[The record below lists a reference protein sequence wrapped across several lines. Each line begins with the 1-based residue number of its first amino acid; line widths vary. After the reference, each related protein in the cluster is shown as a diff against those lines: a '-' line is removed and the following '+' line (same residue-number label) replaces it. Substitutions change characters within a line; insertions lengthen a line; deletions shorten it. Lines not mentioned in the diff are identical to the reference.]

1 MDAGTL
7 NSKVEQ
13 KVRQAH
19 MASID
24 KSRTM
29 ASALRPGPSGLP
41 PAQVAEIQRSR
52 MLSAAI
58 QAVEEVGYTRMTV
71 AQVISRAKVSRKTFY
86 DVFIDREDCFLA
98 AFEQTIVSARAR
110 VTDAYAQQPNWRH
123 GIRAALEALLEL
135 MEREPGLARFAV
147 VEALAAGPRVLESR
161 AVVLAELAGA
171 VDQGRSTAAASDRCS
186 PVTAE
191 GVVGAIF
198 AVLHSRLLERDGE
211 PLTRLASPLMS
222 MIVLPYL
229 GAEIANRELEQPP
242 RASRP
247 LTAHPVGH
255 SDPLKGLDMRLTY
268 RTVRV
273 LVALGEKPGVSN
285 RDAAQGA
292 GITDPGQIS
301 KLLRRLEHLEL
312 VENRGH
318 GQTRGSTNAWY
329 LTARG
334 IRVTRATR
342 RH

>member
-1 MDAGTL
+1 
-7 NSKVEQ
+7 
-13 KVRQAH
+13 

-24 KSRTM
+24 KSRAM
-29 ASALRPGPSGLP
+29 PPALRPGPSGLAP
-41 PAQVAEIQRSR
+41 GQVAEIQRSR

-98 AFEQTIVSARAR
+98 AFDQTIARARTR
-110 VTDAYAQQPNWRH
+110 VTDAYARQPSWRD

-135 MEREPGLARFAV
+135 MEREPGLARLAV
-147 VEALAAGPRVLESR
+147 VEALAAGRRILESR
-161 AVVLAELAGA
+161 AIVLAELAGA
-171 VDQGRSTAAASDRCS
+171 VDRGRSAATAGDGSS

-198 AVLHSRLLERDGE
+198 TVLHSRLLERDGE
-211 PLTRLASPLMS
+211 PLTSLVGPLMS
-222 MIVLPYL
+222 MIMLPYL
-229 GAEIANRELEQPP
+229 GAEVARSELERP
-242 RASRP
+242 RRAPRP
-247 LTAHPVGH
+247 LTGRPVKH
-255 SDPLKGLDMRLTY
+255 SDPLEGLDMRLTY

-273 LVALGEKPGVSN
+273 LVAIGEKPGVSN
-285 RDAAQGA
+285 RDVARAA

-301 KLLRRLEHLEL
+301 KLLRRLERLEL

-318 GQTRGSTNAWY
+318 SQTRGSTNAWY

>member
-1 MDAGTL
+1 
-7 NSKVEQ
+7 
-13 KVRQAH
+13 

-29 ASALRPGPSGLP
+29 PPALRPGPSGLP
-41 PAQVAEIQRSR
+41 PGQVAEIQRSR

-98 AFEQTIVSARAR
+98 AFDQTIARAR
-110 VTDAYAQQPNWRH
+110 TRVTEAYARQQDWRE

-135 MEREPGLARFAV
+135 MEREPGLARLAV

-161 AVVLAELAGA
+161 SAVLAELAGA
-171 VDQGRSTAAASDRCS
+171 VDRGRSEPAASNGSS

-211 PLTRLASPLMS
+211 PLTSLVGPLMS
-222 MIVLPYL
+222 MIMLPYL
-229 GAEIANRELEQPP
+229 GAQVASSELQRPP
-242 RASRP
+242 RAPRP
-247 LTAHPVGH
+247 VTGRPVKH
-255 SDPLKGLDMRLTY
+255 ADPLEGLDMRLTY

-273 LVALGEKPGVSN
+273 LVAIGEKPGVSN
-285 RDAAQGA
+285 RDVAQGA
-292 GITDPGQIS
+292 GIADPGQIS
-301 KLLRRLEHLEL
+301 KLLRRLERLEL

-318 GQTRGSTNAWY
+318 RQTRGSTNAWY